1 MFWRILPHA
10 TACVATDRIIVLD
23 LRQDRYFFLPPAI
36 TEAAAQWL
44 YAEAAGASPASLD
57 AMLARGAVWKP
68 GDPAP
73 AKQRCALTLPVTLEG
88 PAARVRAGL
97 ARHARID
104 AILAATWIGLR
115 LMPLIAQLER
125 QARRS
130 ACPTRL
136 DSDSLRE
143 HVAVFEQA
151 RRFSPIKRNCL
162 LDSLALARWLAS
174 AGHGCRIIFGVAAT
188 PFAAHCWLQDE
199 QTILNDHYDR
209 VSRFTPIYA
218 S

>member
-10 TACVATDRIIVLD
+10 TACIATDRIIVLD

-36 TEAAAQWL
+36 TDAAGQWLSSEAAD
-44 YAEAAGASPASLD
+44 GPPASLD

-73 AKQRCALTLPVTLEG
+73 AKERCEIALPVTLKG
-88 PAARVRAGL
+88 PTMRVRAGMIG
-97 ARHARID
+97 HARAD
-104 AILAATWIGLR
+104 AMLAATWLGLR
-115 LMPLIAQLER
+115 LTPLAVQLER
-125 QARRS
+125 QARRG
-130 ACPTRL
+130 ACASRL
-136 DSDSLRE
+136 DGDRLHE
-143 HVAVFEQA
+143 HVAIFEQA

-162 LDSLALARWLAS
+162 LDSLALARWLTS

-199 QTILNDHYDR
+199 RMILNDHYDR

>member
-10 TACVATDRIIVLD
+10 TACIATDRVIILD
-23 LRQDRYFFLPPAI
+23 RRQDRYFFLPAAI
-36 TEAAAQWL
+36 TDAAAQWL
-44 YAEAAGASPASLD
+44 SSQAADASPASLD

-73 AKQRCALTLPVTLEG
+73 AKDRCEVILPVTLES
-88 PAARVRAGL
+88 PAVRVHAGL

-104 AILAATWIGLR
+104 AVLAATWLGLR
-115 LMPLIAQLER
+115 LLPLAAQLER

-130 ACPTRL
+130 ALAMRL
-136 DSDSLRE
+136 DEAELRE

-151 RRFSPIKRNCL
+151 RRFNPIKRNCL
-162 LDSLALARWLAS
+162 LDSLALAGWLTS
-174 AGHGCRIIFGVAAT
+174 KGHGCRVVFGVAAT
-188 PFAAHCWLQDE
+188 PFAAHCWLQDDRM
-199 QTILNDHYDR
+199 ILNDHYDR